1 VLIRILTNYF
11 QVISLV
17 QGFELM
23 WPKLIEKGLNYF
35 VRYTNTQDYF
45 FSLDCIYYQTGFN
58 PTKSYYIEVIM
69 IGFFPLVVALISV
82 PFWVLYNYLAIKM
95 KEKKKGGSGETP
107 IFERPDIVGS
117 GSSFFQRDLLKS
129 QSEIP

>member
-1 VLIRILTNYF
+1 M
-11 QVISLV
+11 
-17 QGFELM
+17 QGFELI

-82 PFWVLYNYLAIKM
+82 PFWFLYNYLAIKM
-95 KEKKKGGSGETP
+95 NEIKKGDYGETP
-107 IFERPDIVGS
+107 NVERPDFVGS
-117 GSSFFQRDLLKS
+117 GSSFFQRDQLKS
-129 QSEIP
+129 QSEIPK